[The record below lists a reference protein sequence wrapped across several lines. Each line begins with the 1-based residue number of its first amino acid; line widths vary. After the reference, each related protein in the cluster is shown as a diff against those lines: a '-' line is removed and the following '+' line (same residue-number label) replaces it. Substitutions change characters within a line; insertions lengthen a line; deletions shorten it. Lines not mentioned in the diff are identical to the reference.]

1 MRETLH
7 GMFDGNNDGDGVMER
22 VVTDKPTAGE
32 ECNQWKVVLKIESIE
47 CCNQHEMVWGKKMFD
62 KSLFRC
68 IVNIS
73 SFSRK
78 ISQRS

>member
-32 ECNQWKVVLKIESIE
+32 ELGEQKLVMTTQNLK
-47 CCNQHEMVWGKKMFD
+47 K
-62 KSLFRC
+62 
-68 IVNIS
+68 
-73 SFSRK
+73 
-78 ISQRS
+78 